1 MDKEDNLISELDSG
15 QARAIDSVIGK
26 KIWNIEVLEDGDAA
40 MVRIF
45 LSEDEENGDSIVIHG
60 DGGMDMYILNAKPKV
75 LN

>member
-1 MDKEDNLISELDSG
+1 MDKKDSVISELDSG
-15 QARAIDSVIGK
+15 QSRAIDSVIGK